1 MPGSSARGPASKKG
15 AENFPMLDSK
25 LIRETPEVVRAA
37 IAKKHLE
44 IDLDAILAIDAS
56 WRAQLQEVEALRS
69 TQKGANSAMAA
80 LPKGSPEFAAK
91 VAEMKAVSSQV
102 KERDARLKETEER
115 FRTAMLS
122 VPNLPHASVPDGRTP
137 EDNVVFSLHGAHDE
151 PRPHALPHWEIPGFD
166 RLFDFARGAKVTGA
180 GFPFL
185 VGDGA
190 RLARALLQ
198 FFLEEGSKAGYVEV
212 SPPIFVNAAS
222 ATATG
227 QLPDKEGQMYETTP
241 DHLYAVPTAEVP
253 LTNFFRDEILDES
266 VLPVYRCAYTPC
278 FRREAGSYGKEVR
291 GLNRVHQF
299 DKVELL
305 KWVHPATSYD
315 ELDKL
320 REDAE
325 RLLQKLQLPYRVLLM
340 CGGDLGF
347 AQAKK
352 YDLEVWAAGQ
362 KRWLEVSS
370 CSNFEAFQARRAQIR
385 FRSKESGRT
394 ELVHTINGSG
404 LAVGRVQAAI
414 LENNLESDGRVRI
427 PEVLVPY
434 FGRAHLSF
442 Q

>member
-1 MPGSSARGPASKKG
+1 
-15 AENFPMLDSK
+15 MLDPK
-25 LIRETPEVVRAA
+25 LLRESPGLVRAA
-37 IAKKHLE
+37 IAKKHLDV
-44 IDLDAILAIDAS
+44 DLDAVLAIDAE
-56 WRAQLQEVEALRS
+56 WRKQLSQVESLRAH
-69 TQKGANSAMAA
+69 QKRNNTVTASQ
-80 LPKGSPEFAAK
+80 PKGSPEFLNSIG
-91 VAEMKAVSSQV
+91 EMKALSAQLKALEV
-102 KERDARLKETEER
+102 RLKETEASFHE
-115 FRTAMLS
+115 AMLS
-122 VPNLPHASVPDGRTP
+122 VPNLPHASVPAGRTP
-137 EDNVVFSLHGAHDE
+137 EENVVFSLHGSHEE

-180 GFPFL
+180 GFPFFI
-185 VGDGA
+185 GDGA

-198 FFLEEGSKAGYVEV
+198 FFLEENGKAGYTEV

-241 DHLYAVPTAEVP
+241 DRLFAVPTAEVP
-253 LTNFFRDEILDES
+253 LTNFFRDEILEEAS
-266 VLPVYRCAYTPC
+266 LPVYRCAYTPC
-278 FRREAGSYGKEVR
+278 FRREAGSYGKDVR

-320 REDAE
+320 RDDAE
-325 RLLQKLQLPYRVLLM
+325 RLLRKLDLPYRVLLM

-352 YDLEVWAAGQ
+352 YDLEVWGAGQ

-385 FRSKESGRT
+385 FRSKETGKP

-404 LAVGRVQAAI
+404 LAVPRVLAAI
-414 LENNLESDGRVRI
+414 LENNLQPDGRVKL
-427 PEVLVPY
+427 PPALVPY
-434 FGRAHLSF
+434 FGKEYLSF

>member
-1 MPGSSARGPASKKG
+1 
-15 AENFPMLDSK
+15 MLDPK
-25 LIRETPEVVRAA
+25 LLRESPGLVRAA

-44 IDLDAILAIDAS
+44 VDLDAVLALDTA
-56 WRAQLQEVEALRS
+56 WRAQLQEVEALRA
-69 TQKGANSAMAA
+69 TQKAANAAMAA
-80 LPKGSPEFAAK
+80 LPKGSPEFVAK
-91 VAEMKAVSSQV
+91 VAELKAVSAQT
-102 KERDARLKETEER
+102 KERDARLKETEEK
-115 FRTAMLS
+115 FRLAMLS
-122 VPNLPHASVPDGRTP
+122 VPNLPHASVPEGRTP
-137 EDNVVFSLHGAHDE
+137 EENVVCARHGDAE
-151 PRPHALPHWEIPGFD
+151 APRPHALPHWEIPGFE

-180 GFPFL
+180 GFPFFI
-185 VGDGA
+185 GDGA

-198 FFLEEGSKAGYVEV
+198 FFLTENGRAGYVEV

-241 DHLYAVPTAEVP
+241 DRLYAVPTAEVP
-253 LTNFFRDEILDES
+253 LTNFYRDEILEES
-266 VLPVYRCAYTPC
+266 ALPVYRCAYTPC
-278 FRREAGSYGKEVR
+278 FRREAGSYGKDVR

-320 REDAE
+320 RADAE
-325 RLLQKLQLPYRVLLM
+325 RLLQKLELPYRVLLM

-347 AQAKK
+347 AQSKK
-352 YDLEVWAAGQ
+352 YDLEVWGAGQ
-362 KRWLEVSS
+362 RRWLEVSS

-385 FRSKESGRT
+385 FRAKESGKP

-404 LAVGRVQAAI
+404 LAVPRVLAAI
-414 LENNLESDGRVRI
+414 LENNLQADGRVKI
-427 PEVLVPY
+427 PTALVPH
-434 FGRAHLSF
+434 FGQEYLSF